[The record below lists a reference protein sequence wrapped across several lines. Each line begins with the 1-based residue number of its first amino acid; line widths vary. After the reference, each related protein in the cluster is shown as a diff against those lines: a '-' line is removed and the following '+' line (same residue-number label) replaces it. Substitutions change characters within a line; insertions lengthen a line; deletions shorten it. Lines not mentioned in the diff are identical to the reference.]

1 MSIPRSALKVHEHL
15 NTIIKSPIPHF
26 CNTIAN
32 SSFSPQSAQAVHK
45 SRKWCSKFPSSLNS
59 PKNKAARIVHMRGID
74 QIGYRNKD
82 NFKTKMTSKGRHP
95 QKWTWHQK
103 QRQPQKWRWYHKD
116 AHNFE
121 DDLKMK
127 TTSWAKATLNIKIMS
142 KWSQ

>member
-1 MSIPRSALKVHEHL
+1 MLIPRSALKVHEHL

-59 PKNKAARIVHMRGID
+59 PKNKAARISYMRGID

-82 NFKTKMTSKGRHP
+82 NFKNKVDFKRKTSSKMKITSKT
-95 QKWTWHQK
+95 KTTSK
-103 QRQPQKWRWYHKD
+103 MKWYHKD
-116 AHNFE
+116 AHNLE

-127 TTSWAKATLNIKIMS
+127 TTSRAKATLNIKITS